1 MTVPYHCDFS
11 ASDFRA
17 IAIQTSDGRLIRI
30 TGSGLC
36 PTSGWELRLVAANSA
51 SRNHESLWL
60 ELREQPP
67 RAAPRVVTETEV
79 EVIVENSRAREVVIR
94 FAWREEF
101 TIPVVPGV
109 ARAGAGRRRWADA
122 ASGRFAA
129 SVPRADAAPGHF
141 AASGV

>member
-1 MTVPYHCDFS
+1 MTVPNHCDFS

-17 IAIQTSDGRLIRI
+17 FAIQTSDGRLIRI

-51 SRNHESLWL
+51 SPNPEHLWL

-79 EVIVENSRAREVVIR
+79 EVMVENSRAREVVIR
-94 FAWREEF
+94 FPWREGF

-109 ARAGAGRRRWADA
+109 ARVRAGRRRWADA
-122 ASGRFAA
+122 ASGRRTA
-129 SVPRADAAPGHF
+129 SVG
-141 AASGV
+141 